1 MGGRGGDDMGLQHAP
16 MLINLMIT
24 WHATGQQTRKQ
35 TSMLSKMHVLNS
47 FTSPQFVACEN

>member
-1 MGGRGGDDMGLQHAP
+1 MGGRDGDDMGLQHAP

-24 WHATGQQTRKQ
+24 WCATGQQTRKQ